1 MVLQYTIRNYS
12 KTKGLIKLITFLE
25 TVKELS
31 FLLIFI
37 SSAIYCRQLK
47 LTKWKRKLSKGEMT
61 MYIITSITLPTYA
74 IIYLVLLLGT

>member
-1 MVLQYTIRNYS
+1 M
-12 KTKGLIKLITFLE
+12 ITFLE